1 MAETMRQMVDEVRAA
16 LQDKLRVRGR
26 TLEKQIRRA
35 GRQLPR
41 HVRNDATYLAQAV
54 ALSDNPKLARM
65 IDMAKAQKAHRNIL
79 AHLDT
84 VDIGAQRRNAALNM
98 LASVMFA
105 LLVTGVL
112 LLGVLW
118 VRGFI

>member
-26 TLEKQIRRA
+26 TLEAQIRRA

-41 HVRNDATYLAQAV
+41 RVRHDATYLAQAV
-54 ALSDNPKLARM
+54 ALTDNPKLARM
-65 IDMAKAQKAHRNIL
+65 VDMAKAKRAHRNVL

-84 VDIGAQRRNAALNM
+84 VDIGAQRSNAALNM

-112 LLGVLW
+112 LLSVLW
-118 VRGFI
+118 LRGFI

>member
-16 LQDKLRVRGR
+16 LQDKLRVRGG

-79 AHLDT
+79 AHLET

-105 LLVTGVL
+105 LLMTGVL

>member
-1 MAETMRQMVDEVRAA
+1 MAETMRQLVDEVRAA

-26 TLEKQIRRA
+26 TLEKQLRRA

-65 IDMAKAQKAHRNIL
+65 IDMAKAKKAHRNIL
-79 AHLDT
+79 AHLET

-112 LLGVLW
+112 LLGVMWL
-118 VRGFI
+118 RGFI

>member
-16 LQDKLRVRGR
+16 LQDKLRVRGG

-65 IDMAKAQKAHRNIL
+65 IDMAKAKKAHRNIL
-79 AHLDT
+79 VHLET